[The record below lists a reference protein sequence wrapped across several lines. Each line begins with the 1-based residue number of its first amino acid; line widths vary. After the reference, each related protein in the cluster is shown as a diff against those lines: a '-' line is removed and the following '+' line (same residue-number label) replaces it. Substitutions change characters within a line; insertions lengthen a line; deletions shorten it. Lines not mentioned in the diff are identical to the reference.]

1 MKIESITIDNIRSYE
16 KTEIDFDDGLLLIH
30 GDNGSGK
37 SSLLGSIFGGL
48 YLSNVLDYMDS
59 DLTLDTLVRRTE
71 TSGSIKLTFS
81 VGNDNYTVEWK
92 ISVDEDSENNRSAS
106 TKSCVLT
113 GDTIDEPV
121 EGVKSVDSAVQE
133 ILGMGP
139 ESFINSVYVQ
149 QGDITRMV
157 DADDEKRREI
167 IDGLLG
173 LRKLDTY
180 IERMDEVRKEFGA
193 HKRKNS
199 DLLEEKERQ
208 LKSYPEEDELKDN
221 LDELRADKKEKSS
234 LKETIVENI
243 DKKKDEK
250 NKTVSSL
257 EKQEEL
263 REQFE
268 NIKSTVKSE
277 KKKKDELENKQK
289 EEESIKKIH
298 ESETDTIESLI
309 QDKCV
314 DLGIESDEE
323 VVRSLLSEQQ
333 ENLRDIESV
342 IKDLTNSE
350 LRSIDESIKQ
360 SEKLI
365 RKYNSKIEKKKTK
378 KSNIDDDVNSI
389 DAELQK
395 SQNELSSIN
404 SKIQELNDEIN
415 RICDKI
421 DLPSEASPEEIRD
434 VHIPNSRDKLLE
446 RARSVYENLGSKTFE
461 HEQYEILIEEGV
473 CPICSEKHAEID
485 VHEEYDDIKDS
496 LDVIEEK
503 SEAMQK
509 QKQMLDKLN
518 QKTDKIIGL
527 NSDKERVKDNKE
539 QIQQRLSDKKEQKKE
554 IVSEIDELKTS
565 IEEQNTN
572 ISSKKEEK
580 SEVQEKIK
588 ENKSKKKEIKS
599 ELQKIENIKNQFDNI
614 SDLED
619 KIDKKSA
626 NIEQYKDRKKEARNR
641 LLDAQNEK
649 DRVEDKIDNTNI
661 KDLKDKINDLKSEI
675 TELKGYKKDV
685 SSDIED
691 MRDKIAQK
699 EQSLSHVQDV
709 KSRCHVLEER
719 KISAAEKE
727 VESETIISTYKNIKT
742 TLRKENIGLLNKYAN
757 EIFQSVYH
765 SKVFQHM
772 EIDENYSIT
781 LVTGDGVKL
790 KPKELSGG
798 EETIVSLSIRAGVY
812 KLLVERNGSAD
823 KLPPFILDEPTTF
836 LDGNHI
842 SNLQGVID
850 TIMDWEVPQVIIVSH
865 KDDLIQNADSSYEIS
880 KNPSTETS
888 NVEITTG

>member
-81 VGNDNYTVEWK
+81 VGDDNYTVEWK

-208 LKSYPEEDELKDN
+208 LKSYPEEDELKDT

-289 EEESIKKIH
+289 EEESVKKIH
-298 ESETDTIESLI
+298 ESEMDTIESLI

-342 IKDLTNSE
+342 ITDLTNSE
-350 LRSIDESIKQ
+350 LRSIDEAIKQ

-404 SKIQELNDEIN
+404 SNIQELNDEIN

-434 VHIPNSRDKLLE
+434 IHIPNSRDKLLE
-446 RARSVYENLGSKTFE
+446 RARSVYEKLGSKTFE

-473 CPICSEKHAEID
+473 CPICSEKHDEID

-580 SEVQEKIK
+580 SEIQEKIK

-599 ELQKIENIKNQFDNI
+599 ELQKIEDIKNQFDNI

-619 KIDKKSA
+619 EVDKKSS

-649 DRVEDKIDNTNI
+649 DRIEDKIDNTNI
-661 KDLKDKINDLKSEI
+661 KDLKDKISDLKSEI

-691 MRDKIAQK
+691 IRDEIAQK

-842 SNLQGVID
+842 SNLQDVID